1 MKNIFKIALR
11 NLLRYKR
18 RTLLTSLLI
27 ILGVVMVVV
36 FSGISQ
42 SFKEMMIGTITDSM
56 LGHMQIH
63 KKGYVSSIDNLP
75 LHLNL
80 NENQI
85 KKLTSILDENEKAIE
100 AYTFRIKFGAMLSNY
115 EQTTNI
121 RLTAV
126 NPEMEN
132 KDSPA
137 LVERIIGFSGKAD
150 EFVKPGKLIV
160 PENLANGL
168 KLKIDQEVV
177 LVANNKDG
185 SVNGMSFTIAGIMTG
200 LTGPSGRDGYIHLD
214 DAKELLRI
222 YGPEISEIAIRL
234 KNGDNLKNVSSML
247 NKDLQGITNKEDK
260 SVFELHTWDRLSPFS
275 TIATIVDLLI
285 YVVKIILISIV
296 LISILNVMM
305 MSVYERVSEIGTIS
319 AIGTLPSKILWLFVA
334 EGFLLGLISAVV
346 GSIISVLGLFLINLA
361 EFHFSFGRM
370 KDILLTT
377 SISVD
382 ELVMV
387 SIIVIIISVVSSL
400 HPAYKASKMEPVD
413 ALRHV

>member
-1 MKNIFKIALR
+1 MKNIFKIAIR

-27 ILGVVMVVV
+27 ILGVVMVIV

-42 SFKEMMIGTITDSM
+42 SFKDMMIGTITDSM

-85 KKLTSILDENEKAIE
+85 KKVTSILDENEKTIE

-132 KDSPA
+132 KASPA
-137 LVERIIGFSGKAD
+137 LVQRIIDFSGKAD
-150 EFVKPGKLIV
+150 AFIKPGELIV
-160 PENLANGL
+160 PENLADGL
-168 KLKIDQEVV
+168 KLEIDQEVV

-185 SVNGMSFTIAGIMTG
+185 SVNGLSFTIAGIMTG

-222 YGPEISEIAIRL
+222 YGPEINEVAIRL
-234 KNGDNLKNVSSML
+234 KERTNLKNVSNML
-247 NKDLQGITNKEDK
+247 NQKLQTVSNEEDK
-260 SVFELHTWDRLSPFS
+260 PVLELHTWDQLSPFS

-285 YVVKIILISIV
+285 YIVKIILISIV

-334 EGFLLGLISAVV
+334 EGFLLGLFSAIV
-346 GSIISVLGLFLINLA
+346 GNIISVLGLFLINLA

-377 SISVD
+377 SISPD
-382 ELVMV
+382 ELVTV
-387 SIIVIIISVVSSL
+387 SVIVIIISIVSSFQ
-400 HPAYKASKMEPVD
+400 PAYKASKMEPVD

>member
-36 FSGISQ
+36 FSGISK
-42 SFKEMMIGTITDSM
+42 SFKDMMVGTITDSM
-56 LGHMQIH
+56 LGHLQIH

-80 NENQI
+80 NEAQI
-85 KKLTSILDENEKAIE
+85 DTLKTILDDKKNVIE
-100 AYTFRIKFGAMLSNY
+100 AYTFRIKFGSMLSNY

-132 KDSPA
+132 KASPA
-137 LVERIIGFSGKAD
+137 LVDRINDFTGNPNS
-150 EFVKPGKLIV
+150 FVKRGELIV

-168 KLKIDQEVV
+168 KLKIGQEVV

-185 SVNGMSFTIAGIMTG
+185 SVNGMSFSIAGIMSG
-200 LTGPSGRDGYIHLD
+200 LTGPSGRDGYIHID
-214 DAKELLRI
+214 DAKDLLRI
-222 YGPEISEIAIRL
+222 YGNEINEIAIRL
-234 KNGDNLKNVSSML
+234 KDGDNLKTVNKML
-247 NKDLQGITNKEDK
+247 TQKLQSFTSKGDK
-260 SVFELHTWDRLSPFS
+260 PIFELHTWAQLSPFS

-285 YVVKIILISIV
+285 YIVKIILISIV

-305 MSVYERVSEIGTIS
+305 MSVFERVSEIGTIS

-334 EGFLLGLISAVV
+334 EGLLLGFISAIV
-346 GSIISVLGLFLINLA
+346 GSFISVLSLYLINIA

-370 KDILLTT
+370 QDILLTT
-377 SISVD
+377 SISTS
-382 ELVMV
+382 ELITV
-387 SIIVIIISVVSSL
+387 SIIVIIISIVSSFQ
-400 HPAYKASKMEPVD
+400 PAYKASKMEPVD

>member
-27 ILGVVMVVV
+27 VMGVVMVVV
-36 FSGISQ
+36 FSGISK
-42 SFKEMMIGTITDSM
+42 SFKDMMIGTITDSM
-56 LGHMQIH
+56 MGHLQIH
-63 KKGYVSSIDNLP
+63 KSGYVSSIDNLP

-80 NENQI
+80 NASEIDTI
-85 KKLTSILDENEKAIE
+85 KSILEDKKNVIE

-132 KDSPA
+132 KTSPTLVGRISDFTGNADS
-137 LVERIIGFSGKAD
+137 
-150 EFVKPGKLIV
+150 FVKHGELIV
-160 PENLANGL
+160 PENLATGL
-168 KLKIDQEVV
+168 DLKIGQEIV
-177 LVANNKDG
+177 LVANNKNG
-185 SVNGMSFTIAGIMTG
+185 SVNGMSFSIAGIMSG
-200 LTGPSGRDGYIHLD
+200 LTGPSGRDGYIHID
-214 DAKELLRI
+214 DAKDLLRI
-222 YGPEISEIAIRL
+222 YGNEINEIAIRL
-234 KNGDNLKNVSSML
+234 KDGDNLKAVNNML
-247 NKDLQGITNKEDK
+247 TQNLQNFIDADNKPL
-260 SVFELHTWDRLSPFS
+260 FEIHTWAQLSPFS

-285 YVVKIILISIV
+285 YIVKIVLISIV

-334 EGFLLGLISAVV
+334 EGFLLGLISAIV
-346 GSIISVLGLFLINLA
+346 GSLVSILTLFLINIS
-361 EFHFSFGRM
+361 EVHFSFGRM
-370 KDILLTT
+370 EDILLKT
-377 SISVD
+377 SISSG
-382 ELVMV
+382 ELITV
-387 SIIVIIISVVSSL
+387 SIIVIIISIVSSFQ
-400 HPAYKASKMEPVD
+400 PAYKASRMEPVD

>member
-36 FSGISQ
+36 FSGISK
-42 SFKEMMIGTITDSM
+42 SFKDMMIGTITDSM
-56 LGHMQIH
+56 MGHMQIH

-80 NENQI
+80 NEKQI
-85 KKLTSILDENEKAIE
+85 NKVTSILDENEKTIE

-132 KDSPA
+132 KASPS
-137 LVERIIGFSGKAD
+137 LVERIIDFSGKA
-150 EFVKPGKLIV
+150 ETFIKPGELIV

-222 YGPEISEIAIRL
+222 DGVEINEIAIRL
-234 KNGDNLKNVSSML
+234 KDGDNLKNVNKML
-247 NKDLQGITNKEDK
+247 NQSLQSITNKEDK
-260 SVFELHTWDRLSPFS
+260 AALELHTWDQLSPFS

-285 YVVKIILISIV
+285 YIIKIILISIV

-305 MSVYERVSEIGTIS
+305 MSVFERVSEIGTIS
-319 AIGTLPSKILWLFVA
+319 AIGTLPSKILWLFVT

-346 GSIISVLGLFLINLA
+346 GSVISVASLYLINFSG
-361 EFHFSFGRM
+361 FHFSFGRM
-370 KDILLTT
+370 ENILLTT
-377 SISVD
+377 SVSPGD
-382 ELVMV
+382 LVTV
-387 SIIVIIISVVSSL
+387 SIIVIIISVISSFQ
-400 HPAYKASKMEPVD
+400 PAYKASKMEPVD

>member
-11 NLLRYKR
+11 NLMRYKR

-36 FSGISQ
+36 FSGISK
-42 SFKEMMIGTITDSM
+42 SFKDMMIGTITDSM
-56 LGHMQIH
+56 MGHMQIH

-80 NENQI
+80 NEKQI
-85 KKLTSILDENEKAIE
+85 KKVTSILDENEKAIE
-100 AYTFRIKFGAMLSNY
+100 AYTLRIKFGAMLSNY
-115 EQTTNI
+115 ERTTNI

-132 KDSPA
+132 KASPA
-137 LVERIIGFSGKAD
+137 LMERIIDFSGNAD
-150 EFVKPGKLIV
+150 AFVKPGQLIV
-160 PENLANGL
+160 PENLAKGL

-222 YGPEISEIAIRL
+222 DGAEVNEIAIRL
-234 KNGDNLKNVSSML
+234 KDGDNLKKVSKML
-247 NKDLQGITNKEDK
+247 NQSLQGVTNKAGNP
-260 SVFELHTWDRLSPFS
+260 VLELHTWDKLSPFS

-285 YVVKIILISIV
+285 YIIKIILISIV

-319 AIGTLPSKILWLFVA
+319 AIGTLPSKIMWLFVA
-334 EGFLLGLISAVV
+334 EGFLLGLISAIL
-346 GSIISVLGLFLINLA
+346 GSVISVASLYFINFS

-370 KDILLTT
+370 KNILLTT
-377 SISVD
+377 TISPG
-382 ELVMV
+382 ELVTV
-387 SIIVIIISVVSSL
+387 SIIVIIISIISSFQ
-400 HPAYKASKMEPVD
+400 PAYKASKMEPVD

>member
-1 MKNIFKIALR
+1 MKNIIKIALR

-36 FSGISQ
+36 FSGISK
-42 SFKEMMIGTITDSM
+42 SFKDMMVGTITDSM
-56 LGHMQIH
+56 LGHLQIH
-63 KKGYVSSIDNLP
+63 KKGYISSIDNLP

-85 KKLTSILDENEKAIE
+85 TKLTSILNENKKVIE

-126 NPEMEN
+126 NPQMEN
-132 KDSPA
+132 KASPA
-137 LVERIIGFSGKAD
+137 LVERIIDFSGKAD
-150 EFVKPGKLIV
+150 AFVKPGELIV
-160 PENLANGL
+160 PENLAKGL

-185 SVNGMSFTIAGIMTG
+185 SVNGMSFTIAGVMTG

-222 YGPEISEIAIRL
+222 SGSEINEIAIRL
-234 KNGDNLKNVSSML
+234 KDGDNLKNVNKAL
-247 NKDLQGITNKEDK
+247 NQKLQSITGKGDK
-260 SVFELHTWDRLSPFS
+260 PVFELHTWAQLSPFS

-285 YVVKIILISIV
+285 YIVKIVLISIV

-305 MSVYERVSEIGTIS
+305 MSVFERVSEIGTIS
-319 AIGTLPSKILWLFVA
+319 AIGTLPSKILWLFVT

-346 GSIISVLGLFLINLA
+346 GSIISVLSLYFINLA

-370 KDILLTT
+370 KDILLTV
-377 SISVD
+377 SISAG
-382 ELVMV
+382 ELVTV
-387 SIIVIIISVVSSL
+387 SIIVIVISIVSSFQ
-400 HPAYKASKMEPVD
+400 PAYKASKMEPVD

>member
-18 RTLLTSLLI
+18 RTLLTSMLI

-36 FSGISQ
+36 FSGISK
-42 SFKEMMIGTITDSM
+42 SFKDMMVGTITDSM
-56 LGHMQIH
+56 LGHLQIH
-63 KKGYVSSIDNLP
+63 KKGYISSIDNLP

-85 KKLTSILDENEKAIE
+85 KKLTSILNKNEKIIE
-100 AYTFRIKFGAMLSNY
+100 AYTFRIKFGSMLSNY

-126 NPEMEN
+126 NPKMEN
-132 KDSPA
+132 KASPA
-137 LVERIIGFSGKAD
+137 LLERIIDFSGKPD
-150 EFVKPGKLIV
+150 TFIKPGELIV
-160 PENLANGL
+160 PENLAKGL

-185 SVNGMSFTIAGIMTG
+185 SVNGMSFTIAGVMTG

-222 YGPEISEIAIRL
+222 SGSEINEIAIRL
-234 KNGDNLKNVSSML
+234 RNGDNLKKVYKML
-247 NKDLQGITNKEDK
+247 NQELQSITGKGDK
-260 SVFELHTWDRLSPFS
+260 PVFELHTWAQLSPFS

-285 YVVKIILISIV
+285 YIIKIILISIV

-305 MSVYERVSEIGTIS
+305 MSVFERVSEIGTIS
-319 AIGTLPSKILWLFVA
+319 AIGTLPSKILWLFVT

-346 GSIISVLGLFLINLA
+346 GSIISILSLYFINLV

-370 KDILLTT
+370 KDILLTV
-377 SISVD
+377 SISPG
-382 ELVMV
+382 ELITV
-387 SIIVIIISVVSSL
+387 SIIVIVISIVSSFQ
-400 HPAYKASKMEPVD
+400 PAYKASKMEPVD

>member
-36 FSGISQ
+36 FSGISK
-42 SFKEMMIGTITDSM
+42 SFKDMMVGTITDSM
-56 LGHMQIH
+56 LGHLQIH

-80 NENQI
+80 NEAQTNTLKNI
-85 KKLTSILDENEKAIE
+85 LEDKKNVIE
-100 AYTFRIKFGAMLSNY
+100 AYTFRIKFSSMLSNY

-126 NPEMEN
+126 NPEMEI
-132 KDSPA
+132 KVSPA
-137 LVERIIGFSGKAD
+137 LVERINDFVGDPNS
-150 EFVKPGKLIV
+150 FVKQGELII

-168 KLKIDQEVV
+168 KLKIGQEAV

-185 SVNGMSFTIAGIMTG
+185 SVNGMSFSIAGIMSG
-200 LTGPSGRDGYIHLD
+200 LTGPSGRDGYIHID
-214 DAKELLRI
+214 DAKDLLRI
-222 YGPEISEIAIRL
+222 YGNEISEIAIRL
-234 KNGDNLKNVSSML
+234 KDGDNLRTVNRML
-247 NKDLQGITNKEDK
+247 TQNLKSITNKKDK
-260 SVFELHTWDRLSPFS
+260 PIFELHTWAQLSPFS

-285 YVVKIILISIV
+285 YIVKIILISIV

-305 MSVYERVSEIGTIS
+305 MSVFERVSEIGTIS
-319 AIGTLPSKILWLFVA
+319 AIGTLPSKILWLFVT
-334 EGFLLGLISAVV
+334 EGLLLGFISAIV
-346 GSIISVLGLFLINLA
+346 GSIISVLSLYLINVA

-377 SISVD
+377 SISTG
-382 ELVMV
+382 ELITV
-387 SIIVIIISVVSSL
+387 SIIVIIISIVSSFQ
-400 HPAYKASKMEPVD
+400 PAYKASKMEPVD

>member
-1 MKNIFKIALR
+1 MKNIFKISLR

-27 ILGVVMVVV
+27 IMGVVMVVV
-36 FSGISQ
+36 FSGISK

-56 LGHMQIH
+56 MGHLQIH

-80 NENQI
+80 KDEEINNL
-85 KKLTSILDENEKAIE
+85 KSLLDKNSDAIE

-132 KDSPA
+132 RASPA
-137 LVERIIGFSGKAD
+137 LVARINDFSGEANF
-150 EFVKPGKLIV
+150 FVKQGELII
-160 PENLANGL
+160 PENLAKGL
-168 KLKIDQEVV
+168 KLKIGQEVV
-177 LVANNKDG
+177 LVATNQDG

-200 LTGPSGRDGYIHLD
+200 LTGPSGRDGYMHID
-214 DAKELLRI
+214 DAKDLLRI
-222 YGPEISEIAIRL
+222 YGNEINEIAIRL
-234 KNGDNLKNVSSML
+234 EDSDNLKNVNKML
-247 NKDLQGITNKEDK
+247 SQNLK
-260 SVFELHTWDRLSPFS
+260 SLNSAIDRPGYELHTWAQLSPFS

-285 YVVKIILISIV
+285 YIVKIVLISIV

-305 MSVYERVSEIGTIS
+305 MSVFERVSEIGTIS
-319 AIGTLPSKILWLFVA
+319 AIGTLPSKILWLFVT
-334 EGFLLGLISAVV
+334 EGFLLGLISAIV
-346 GSIISVLGLFLINLA
+346 GSIISVISLYLINIA
-361 EFHFSFGRM
+361 ELHFSFGRM
-370 KDILLTT
+370 QDILLKT
-377 SISVD
+377 SISIS
-382 ELVMV
+382 ELIIV
-387 SIIVIIISVVSSL
+387 SIIVIVISIFSSFQ
-400 HPAYKASKMEPVD
+400 PAYKASKMEPVD

>member
-18 RTLLTSLLI
+18 PNLLTSLLI

-36 FSGISQ
+36 FSGISK
-42 SFKEMMIGTITDSM
+42 SFKDMMIGTITDSM
-56 LGHMQIH
+56 LGHLQIH
-63 KKGYVSSIDNLP
+63 KKGYISSIDNLP

-80 NENQI
+80 NEKQI
-85 KKLTSILDENEKAIE
+85 KKLTSILDENEKEIE

-126 NPEMEN
+126 NPQMEN
-132 KDSPA
+132 KASPA
-137 LVERIIGFSGKAD
+137 LLERIIDFSGKPDA
-150 EFVKPGKLIV
+150 FVKPGELIV
-160 PENLANGL
+160 PENLAKGL

-222 YGPEISEIAIRL
+222 YGSEINEIAIRL
-234 KNGDNLKNVSSML
+234 KDGDNLKNVSKTL
-247 NKDLQGITNKEDK
+247 NRSLQSITNKEGK
-260 SVFELHTWDRLSPFS
+260 PVFELHTWAQLSPFS

-285 YVVKIILISIV
+285 YVVKMVLISIV

-305 MSVYERVSEIGTIS
+305 MSVFERVSEIGTIS
-319 AIGTLPSKILWLFVA
+319 AIGTLPSKILWLFVT

-346 GSIISVLGLFLINLA
+346 GSVISVLSLYFINLA
-361 EFHFSFGRM
+361 EFHFSFGRI

-377 SISVD
+377 SISPG
-382 ELVMV
+382 ELVTV
-387 SIIVIIISVVSSL
+387 SIIVIIISIVSSFQ
-400 HPAYKASKMEPVD
+400 PAYKASKMEPVD

>member
-36 FSGISQ
+36 FSGISK
-42 SFKEMMIGTITDSM
+42 SFKDMMIGTITDSM

-63 KKGYVSSIDNLP
+63 KRGYVSSIDNMP

-100 AYTFRIKFGAMLSNY
+100 AYTFRIKFVAMLSNY

-132 KDSPA
+132 KASPA
-137 LVERIIGFSGKAD
+137 LVDRIIDFSGKAD
-150 EFVKPGKLIV
+150 EFIKPGKLIV

-222 YGPEISEIAIRL
+222 YDPEISEIAIRL
-234 KNGDNLKNVSSML
+234 KNGDHLKNVSTKL
-247 NKDLQGITNKEDK
+247 IQNLQGITNKEGK
-260 SVFELHTWDRLSPFS
+260 PVFELHTWDRLSPFS

-305 MSVYERVSEIGTIS
+305 MSVFERVSEIGTIS

-346 GSIISVLGLFLINLA
+346 GNIISVLGLFLINLA

-370 KDILLTT
+370 KNILLTT
-377 SISVD
+377 SISVN

-400 HPAYKASKMEPVD
+400 QPAYKASKMEPVD

>member
-36 FSGISQ
+36 FSGISK
-42 SFKEMMIGTITDSM
+42 SFKDMMIGTITDSM

-85 KKLTSILDENEKAIE
+85 IKLTSILAENKKEIE

-132 KDSPA
+132 KASPA
-137 LVERIIGFSGKAD
+137 LVKRIIDFSGKD
-150 EFVKPGKLIV
+150 NEFVKPGELIV

-168 KLKIDQEVV
+168 KLKIDQEIV

-185 SVNGMSFTIAGIMTG
+185 SVNGMSFNIAGIMTG
-200 LTGPSGRDGYIHLD
+200 LTGPSGRDGYIHID

-234 KNGDNLKNVSSML
+234 NDGDNLKNVSSKL
-247 NKDLQGITNKEDK
+247 NKNLQSITNKEDK
-260 SVFELHTWDRLSPFS
+260 PVFELHTWDRLSPFS

-319 AIGTLPSKILWLFVA
+319 AIGTLPSTIVWLFVA

-346 GSIISVLGLFLINLA
+346 GNIISVLGLFLINLA

-377 SISVD
+377 SITVD
-382 ELVMV
+382 ELVKV
-387 SIIVIIISVVSSL
+387 SIIVIIISIVSSFQ
-400 HPAYKASKMEPVD
+400 PAYKASKMEPVD

>member
-18 RTLLTSLLI
+18 RTLLTSFLI

-36 FSGISQ
+36 FSGISK
-42 SFKEMMIGTITDSM
+42 SFKDMMVGTITDSM
-56 LGHMQIH
+56 LGHLQIH

-80 NENQI
+80 NEVQI
-85 KKLTSILDENEKAIE
+85 NTLKNILEDKKNVIE
-100 AYTFRIKFGAMLSNY
+100 AYTFRIKFSSMLSNY

-126 NPEMEN
+126 NPEMEIIV
-132 KDSPA
+132 SPA
-137 LVERIIGFSGKAD
+137 LVDRINDFVGDPNS
-150 EFVKPGKLIV
+150 FVKQGELII

-168 KLKIDQEVV
+168 KLKIGQEAV

-185 SVNGMSFTIAGIMTG
+185 SVNGMSFSIAGIMSG
-200 LTGPSGRDGYIHLD
+200 LTGPSGRDGYIHID
-214 DAKELLRI
+214 DAKDLLRI
-222 YGPEISEIAIRL
+222 YGNEISEIAIRL
-234 KNGDNLKNVSSML
+234 KDGDNLRTVNRML
-247 NKDLQGITNKEDK
+247 TQNLKSITNKKDK
-260 SVFELHTWDRLSPFS
+260 PIFELHTWAQLSPFS

-285 YVVKIILISIV
+285 YIVKIILISIV

-305 MSVYERVSEIGTIS
+305 MSVFERVSEIGTIS
-319 AIGTLPSKILWLFVA
+319 AIGTLPSKILWLFVT
-334 EGFLLGLISAVV
+334 EGLLLGFISAIV
-346 GSIISVLGLFLINLA
+346 GSIISVLSLYLINVA

-377 SISVD
+377 SISTG
-382 ELVMV
+382 ELISV
-387 SIIVIIISVVSSL
+387 SIIVIIISIVSSFQ
-400 HPAYKASKMEPVD
+400 PAYKASKMEPVD

>member
-1 MKNIFKIALR
+1 MKNIIKIARR

-36 FSGISQ
+36 FSGISK
-42 SFKEMMIGTITDSM
+42 SFKDMMIGTITDSM

-85 KKLTSILDENEKAIE
+85 IKLTSILAENKKEIE

-132 KDSPA
+132 KASPA
-137 LVERIIGFSGKAD
+137 LVKRIIDFSGKD
-150 EFVKPGKLIV
+150 NEFVKPGELIV

-168 KLKIDQEVV
+168 KLKIDQEIV

-185 SVNGMSFTIAGIMTG
+185 SVNGMSFNIAGIMTG
-200 LTGPSGRDGYIHLD
+200 LTGPSGRDGYIHID

-234 KNGDNLKNVSSML
+234 NDGDNLKNVSSKL
-247 NKDLQGITNKEDK
+247 NKNLQSIINKEDK
-260 SVFELHTWDRLSPFS
+260 PVFELHTWERLSPFS

-305 MSVYERVSEIGTIS
+305 MSVFERVSEIGTIS

-334 EGFLLGLISAVV
+334 EGFLLGLISVVV
-346 GSIISVLGLFLINLA
+346 GNIISVLGLYFINLA

-387 SIIVIIISVVSSL
+387 SIIVIIISIVSSFQ
-400 HPAYKASKMEPVD
+400 PAYKASKMEPVD

>member
-36 FSGISQ
+36 FSGISK
-42 SFKEMMIGTITDSM
+42 SFKDMMIGTITDSM

-85 KKLTSILDENEKAIE
+85 IKLTSILAENKKEIE

-132 KDSPA
+132 KASPA
-137 LVERIIGFSGKAD
+137 LVKRIIDFSGKD
-150 EFVKPGKLIV
+150 NEFVKPGELIV

-168 KLKIDQEVV
+168 KLKIDQEIV

-185 SVNGMSFTIAGIMTG
+185 SVNGMSFNIAGIMTG
-200 LTGPSGRDGYIHLD
+200 LTGPSGRDGYIHID

-234 KNGDNLKNVSSML
+234 NDGDNLKNVSNKL
-247 NKDLQGITNKEDK
+247 NKNLQSITNKEDK
-260 SVFELHTWDRLSPFS
+260 PVFELHTWDLLSPFS

-305 MSVYERVSEIGTIS
+305 MSVFERVSEIGTIS

-334 EGFLLGLISAVV
+334 EGFLLGLISVVV
-346 GSIISVLGLFLINLA
+346 GNIISVLGLYFINLA

-377 SISVD
+377 SISVN
-382 ELVMV
+382 ELVTV
-387 SIIVIIISVVSSL
+387 SIIVIIISIVSSL
-400 HPAYKASKMEPVD
+400 QPAYKASKMEPVD

>member
-11 NLLRYKR
+11 NLSRYKR

-27 ILGVVMVVV
+27 IIGVIMVVV
-36 FSGISQ
+36 FSGISK
-42 SFKEMMIGTITDSM
+42 SFKDMMIGTITDSM

-75 LHLNL
+75 LHLNM
-80 NENQI
+80 NAMQI
-85 KKLTSILDENEKAIE
+85 KKIKSILDEHEKEIE

-132 KDSPA
+132 KASPT
-137 LVERIIGFSGKAD
+137 LVERIINF
-150 EFVKPGKLIV
+150 PGKPDAFIKEGELIV
-160 PENLANGL
+160 PENLAKGL
-168 KLKIDQEVV
+168 KLKSGQEVV

-200 LTGPSGRDGYIHLD
+200 LTGPSGRDGYIHLN

-222 YGPEISEIAIRL
+222 DNPEINEIAIRL
-234 KNGDNLKNVSSML
+234 KDGDNLKNVSSTL
-247 NKDLQGITNKEDK
+247 NQDLLSITNKEDK
-260 SVFELHTWDRLSPFS
+260 PVFELHTWDQLSPFS

-285 YVVKIILISIV
+285 YIVKLILISIV

-305 MSVYERVSEIGTIS
+305 MSVYERISEIGTIS
-319 AIGTLPSKILWLFVA
+319 AMGTLPSKIMWLFVT
-334 EGFLLGLISAVV
+334 EGFLLGLISAFV
-346 GSIISVLGLFLINLA
+346 GSIISVFSLYLINIA

-370 KDILLTT
+370 KNILLTT
-377 SISVD
+377 SISMG
-382 ELVMV
+382 ELVTV
-387 SIIVIIISVVSSL
+387 SIIVIIISIISSFQ
-400 HPAYKASKMEPVD
+400 PAYKASKMEPVD